1 MCVFFFFPCFAL
13 LLYAA
18 RSDSFFKLSSMPSLC
33 VFKCSVRTNK
43 NFQHENTAAQL
54 STPPEQIQWGGEQGW
69 APGLSGGLLQNDDLG
84 SGLISW
90 NAELRT
96 ILHERIEGTHRSAQI
111 TGGFLGAAEPRCLGL
126 FMLLEIAHWRKCI
139 GHVGSMGWP
148 DRSVISNAHGYP
160 ESRLGHVMSV
170 LKGLFTK

>member
-18 RSDSFFKLSSMPSLC
+18 RSDSFLSFLPCLHYVSLNALSELIKTFNTRTQRPS
-33 VFKCSVRTNK
+33 S
-43 NFQHENTAAQL
+43 QL
-54 STPPEQIQWGGEQGW
+54 LEQIQWGGEQGC
-69 APGLSGGLLQNDDLG
+69 APGQSGGLLQNDDLG
-84 SGLISW
+84 SGLIPW

-111 TGGFLGAAEPRCLGL
+111 TAGFLGAAEPRCLGL
-126 FMLLEIAHWRKCI
+126 FMLPEIARWRKCI